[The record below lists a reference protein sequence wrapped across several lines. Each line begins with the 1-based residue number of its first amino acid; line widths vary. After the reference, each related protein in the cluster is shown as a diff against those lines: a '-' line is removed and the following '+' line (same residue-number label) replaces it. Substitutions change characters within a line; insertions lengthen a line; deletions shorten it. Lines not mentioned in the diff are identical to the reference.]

1 MNNVVHRYHWV
12 IIGCLNFVILLG
24 CSLAYRSFVAG
35 LMLLIPVNL
44 ANFTLNAAMHLIGI
58 GLDVNSLMVSA
69 IGVGVGID
77 YGIYLLS
84 RICAESHEQ
93 AKAWGQSE
101 ERRVGKEWGGT
112 GSTGWWQEQ

>member
-58 GLDVNSLMVSA
+58 GLDVNSLLVAA
-69 IGVGVGID
+69 IGVGAGID

-84 RICAESHEQ
+84 PFCGEFHPPDHT
-93 AKAWGQSE
+93 WGSQT
-101 ERRVGKEWGGT
+101 RCV
-112 GSTGWWQEQ
+112 

>member
-44 ANFTLNAAMHLIGI
+44 ANFTLTAAMHLIGI
-58 GLDVNSLMVSA
+58 GLDVNSLMVA
-69 IGVGVGID
+69 EIGIGVGID
-77 YGIYLLS
+77 YAHHL
-84 RICAESHEQ
+84 RPED
-93 AKAWGQSE
+93 
-101 ERRVGKEWGGT
+101 RRSGKEGVRNRRNRWRL
-112 GSTGWWQEQ
+112 SH